1 MRKGV
6 SKYADPKYIG
16 QQFGDRNF
24 AKQQLSNEQFVE
36 LCRNVVNY
44 HLKLKEAA

>member
-16 QQFGDRNF
+16 QRFGDRTG
-24 AKQQLSNEQFVE
+24 KYQFQRRGPQAA
-36 LCRNVVNY
+36 LM
-44 HLKLKEAA
+44 EA